1 MQGYAACRST
11 SRRRCLRTATGGSGR
26 RPKKIRARRT
36 EVNSCFWHHSD
47 LLTAA
52 VNVCSLGVKLTRCG
66 HAATPRSD
74 VSPARCE
81 PCLLSVV
88 LCCRVHDA
96 VERPRRP
103 PAWFAPLVL
112 TRQST
117 IPPTFFGCTLE
128 TARQAWPRRRGAA
141 IARRDDEPGCVK
153 PTPALRP
160 SAIGEKWKTCPSL
173 KLTGFDP
180 KPPRVGN
187 YLGSS
192 GAESGCFRIASLH
205 AR

>member
-1 MQGYAACRST
+1 MRLVDRQAA
-11 SRRRCLRTATGGSGR
+11 GGACGR
-26 RPKKIRARRT
+26 RPEDQGADRRKIRARRT
-36 EVNSCFWHHSD
+36 EVNSCFWHDSD

-66 HAATPRSD
+66 HAAT
-74 VSPARCE
+74 PARCE

-103 PAWFAPLVL
+103 PAWFAPPVL

-128 TARQAWPRRRGAA
+128 TARQARPRPRGAA
-141 IARRDDEPGCVK
+141 IARRDDEPG
-153 PTPALRP
+153 
-160 SAIGEKWKTCPSL
+160 
-173 KLTGFDP
+173 
-180 KPPRVGN
+180 
-187 YLGSS
+187 
-192 GAESGCFRIASLH
+192 
-205 AR
+205 